1 MDKIEQ
7 VDLSNENEEEN
18 DIRLTSKK
26 KRNVSMITKLEI
38 VHAAHNSSI
47 SEAARSYG
55 VARQV

>member
-1 MDKIEQ
+1 MDEIEQ

-18 DIRLTSKK
+18 DIPLPSKK
-26 KRNVSMITKLEI
+26 KRNFSMITKLKI
-38 VHAAHNSSI
+38 VHAAHNASI